1 MFPIHDNIPA
11 RTTPVANW
19 LLIGVTSLVFLAQQR
34 EPETSIDIQSRS
46 DLEDAQVAVEQ
57 APPTI
62 IEKYAMIPARITR
75 PSEPIEIPI
84 AVANVRTVDGGKKE
98 LPLTRIAK
106 PPAVPPL
113 LTLLTCVFL
122 HGGWM
127 HFLGNM
133 WFLYIFGDN
142 VEDRFGHVG
151 YVIFYLCGGVIA
163 SLVHFITEPGST
175 VPTVGAS
182 GAIAAVMGAYFVWYP
197 HALVKAIVPLFVVA
211 TIMEIPAIIF
221 LGLWFVL
228 QLFQGVTIDAAQGVA
243 WWAHIGGFAA
253 GYLIAGMLGRTPV
266 TREKNPQVRP
276 GEEHMRIYR
285 VPMRGPRG

>member
-19 LLIGVTSLVFLAQQR
+19 LLIAITSAVFLAQLR
-34 EPETSIDIQSRS
+34 EPTGPTEIQSEA
-46 DLEDAQVAVEQ
+46 DLQQVQ
-57 APPTI
+57 DAPPSLV
-62 IEKYAMIPARITR
+62 ERYGMIPARITR
-75 PSEPIEIPI
+75 PNEPIEIPV
-84 AVANVRTVDGGKKE
+84 AVKKAQTPAGE
-98 LPLTRIAK
+98 REVILTRVAG
-106 PPAVPPL
+106 PSAVPPL
-113 LTLLTCVFL
+113 LTMLTCVFL

-151 YVIFYLCGGVIA
+151 YVIFYLCGGAIA
-163 SLVHFITEPGST
+163 SLVHFITAPGST
-175 VPTVGAS
+175 VPTIGAS

-197 HALVKAIVPLFVVA
+197 HALVKAIVPLVVVA
-211 TIMEIPAIIF
+211 TIMEIPAVVF
-221 LGLWFVL
+221 LGLWFVM
-228 QLFQGVTIDAAQGVA
+228 QLFQGVAMDAAQGVA
-243 WWAHIGGFAA
+243 WWAHIGGFGA

-266 TREKNPQVRP
+266 TREKNLRVRP
-276 GEEHMRIYR
+276 GEEHMGIYQ